1 MKQFNNLVFVLNGPS
16 ASGKTTILEALTK
29 GIELPDGS
37 HIPPLENM
45 EPLITVTTRP
55 PRPGEIEGVHYNFL
69 TPEQFEEEK
78 AKGNIVEETVYAGV
92 KYGILDT
99 AIQAIRNAGKDAVV
113 VLDMHG
119 ISEMKR
125 FYGAENVVS
134 IFVYRELDDILAELR
149 KRPITEE
156 EVMRRYEQ
164 AKSEIAANF
173 SRTDYR
179 VLNTSTVKDL
189 VAQVANIV
197 REERAKHNRTVEVK
211 AV

>member
-1 MKQFNNLVFVLNGPS
+1 M
-16 ASGKTTILEALTK
+16 
-29 GIELPDGS
+29 
-37 HIPPLENM
+37 
-45 EPLITVTTRP
+45 
-55 PRPGEIEGVHYNFL
+55 
-69 TPEQFEEEK
+69 
-78 AKGNIVEETVYAGV
+78 
-92 KYGILDT
+92 YGIP
-99 AIQAIRNAGKDAVV
+99 
-113 VLDMHG
+113 
-119 ISEMKR
+119 EMKR

-134 IFVYRELDDILAELR
+134 MFVYRELDDILAELR

-189 VAQVANIV
+189 VAQVADIV